1 MRIGKRI
8 FTLVTTLLLS
18 LAFCGHAQSEEYE
31 AVSPSELS
39 FGLTGF
45 RAEAKSKGGEAKT
58 EEGEAETGG
67 GEAETGEG
75 EAKTEEGGVLILN
88 GTFEKFICEDK
99 EIEVVEKKI
108 KDGILETKDYGK
120 VRVSIDSSGGLTV
133 YVMPSQKKKF
143 IEKVRK

>member
-58 EEGEAETGG
+58 EEGEAKAEE

-75 EAKTEEGGVLILN
+75 EAKTEEGGVLVLN

-108 KDGILETKDYGK
+108 KDGIIETKDYAK
-120 VRVSIDSSGGLTV
+120 IRVGTDSSGGLTV
-133 YVMPSQKKKF
+133 YMMPSQKKKL

>member
-58 EEGEAETGG
+58 EESEAK
-67 GEAETGEG
+67 AEEG

-108 KDGILETKDYGK
+108 KDGIIETKDYGK
-120 VRVSIDSSGGLTV
+120 IRVGIDSSGGLTV
-133 YVMPSQKKKF
+133 YMMPSQKKKL